1 MTMNSADRQR
11 THRSRLVAKSQV
23 RSQATDLPPLTDR
36 DWMRDAPCRGMD
48 AALFFP
54 ERGESTREAK
64 ATCATCNVS
73 AECLDYAMR
82 NQIKFGIW
90 GGRSERERRTLRRA
104 ERERMTA

>member
-1 MTMNSADRQR
+1 
-11 THRSRLVAKSQV
+11 
-23 RSQATDLPPLTDR
+23 
-36 DWMRDAPCRGMD
+36 MD

-73 AECLDYAMR
+73 VECLDYAMR

-90 GGRSERERRTLRRA
+90 GGTSELERRTLRRA
-104 ERERMTA
+104 ERERMSA